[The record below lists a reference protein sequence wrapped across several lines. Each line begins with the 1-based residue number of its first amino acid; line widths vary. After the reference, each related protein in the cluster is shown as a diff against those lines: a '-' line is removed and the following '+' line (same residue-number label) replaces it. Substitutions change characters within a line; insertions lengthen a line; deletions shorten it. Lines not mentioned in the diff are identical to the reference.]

1 MNPRRYAHPPL
12 LASLAL
18 CAAATAQTQITL
30 PSPPPAAANCAALRS
45 GVYRLVSPQPHA
57 TLAEQTDTLTID
69 AVALTV
75 AHGNGAF
82 ETWAANGACAYLG
95 DGGRT
100 EAAVSPAGM
109 LMLRWSGDNGL
120 SYRWG
125 VAFPEQRGRLRR
137 LAGDWNFLGL
147 VTNAAAT
154 GYTAVT
160 GSATI
165 DTAGVQSTV
174 VQCRNDST
182 WGVTGA
188 DCAPVTTG
196 VPRFTVDRSGGLA
209 LVDPASG
216 AVTGRAFVYRPRG
229 GSPVMALVTA
239 DGGVQFGAPAS
250 PTPLPVVGDAA
261 TSWNLYSSA
270 QLLSTQTI
278 GSGSTA
284 SVIQSVDAATGS
296 WVRVQKNVGQT
307 NDHPETIAGND
318 PRPGYNFRPQQTSV
332 TVTGATISVG
342 QWTSLPLPGMGF
354 GVFFLPGPKLFALSA
369 RQP

>member
-1 MNPRRYAHPPL
+1 MSPRRPL
-12 LASLAL
+12 LIVLTA
-18 CAAATAQTQITL
+18 CAAAAAQAQITL
-30 PSPPPAAANCAALRS
+30 PSPPPAAANCAALHS
-45 GVYRLVSPQPHA
+45 GIYRLVSPKAHA
-57 TLAEQTDTLTID
+57 TLAEQTDTLTVD

-75 AHGNGAF
+75 AHGNGVF
-82 ETWAANGACAYLG
+82 ETWAANGACGYLA

-100 EAAVSPAGM
+100 EVAVSPAGM
-109 LMLRWSGDNGL
+109 LMLRWSDDNGL

-125 VAFPEQRGRLRR
+125 VAFPEQRGILRR
-137 LAGDWNFLGL
+137 LPGDWNFIGL
-147 VTNAAAT
+147 VANAAGT
-154 GYTAVT
+154 GYTAVA
-160 GSATI
+160 GNATI
-165 DTAGVQSTV
+165 DATGVQSAV
-174 VQCRNDST
+174 VQCRNDAT

-209 LVDPASG
+209 LVDPATG

-229 GSPVMALVTA
+229 GSPVMALVTP
-239 DGGVQFGAPAS
+239 DGGVQFGAPAA
-250 PTPLPVVGDAA
+250 PTPLPAVGDAT

-270 QLLSTQTI
+270 QGLSTQTL

-284 SVIQSVDAATGS
+284 SVIQSVDTATGS

-307 NDHPETIAGND
+307 NDHPETIAGNN

-332 TVTGATISVG
+332 TVTGATINVN

-354 GVFFLPGPKLFALSA
+354 SAFFFPGPKLFALSA